1 MSSTQSNISGP
12 EPPLDYL
19 IEYTKGAITKQA
31 ATIERLADQ
40 GHEVTD
46 AAKHLTE
53 MVGNLAALMQ
63 KKRSGR

>member
-1 MSSTQSNISGP
+1 MSITRSSSSEP

-19 IEYTKGAITKQA
+19 IEYTQRAITKQT

-53 MVGNLAALMQ
+53 MVGSLAALMQ
-63 KKRSGR
+63 KKRNGG

>member
-1 MSSTQSNISGP
+1 MSITQSKVS
-12 EPPLDYL
+12 EPQAPLDYL
-19 IEYTKGAITKQA
+19 IEYTKAAITKQA
-31 ATIERLADQ
+31 ATVERLADQ

-53 MVGNLAALMQ
+53 MVETLAALMQ